1 MKLGGKA
8 ELPSPL
14 DYLVVES
21 PKAPLI
27 GDAETWQLG
36 MQRFAENC
44 QFCHGAYAISSG
56 VIPDLRWS
64 GISASEDSWA
74 AIVRDGALTDNGMV
88 GFADIIDDAEIEAIR
103 HYVLRQ
109 AWLAVEN
116 GTADAPEVAAL
127 GDQ

>member
-1 MKLGGKA
+1 ML
-8 ELPSPL
+8 
-14 DYLVVES
+14 
-21 PKAPLI
+21 
-27 GDAETWQLG
+27 
-36 MQRFAENC
+36 RFAENF
-44 QFCHGAYAISSG
+44 QFCHGAYSIGSS

-64 GISASEDSWA
+64 GISASEYSWA